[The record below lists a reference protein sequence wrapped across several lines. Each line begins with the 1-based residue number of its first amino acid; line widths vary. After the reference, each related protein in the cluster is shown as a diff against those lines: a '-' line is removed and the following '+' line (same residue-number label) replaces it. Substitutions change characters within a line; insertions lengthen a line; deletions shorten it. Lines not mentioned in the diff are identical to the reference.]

1 MSQYPSP
8 ILHRLKSLR
17 QSCSANE
24 LVEDLRSNIEGILN
38 SRLPIFSEYLL
49 RSDPK
54 CEDSLLDDSLANFGI
69 ADIQSLNLG
78 EDKKEKRFCNSV
90 RVAISRFEPR
100 LGNVRVEMV
109 SSSNSRIINLEVRG
123 VLLIHPFEFEDVRFE
138 SGLDAN
144 TQEFTVD

>member
-17 QSCSANE
+17 QFCSANE

-38 SRLPIFSEYLL
+38 SRLPIFSKYLL
-49 RSDPK
+49 RSDPRCK
-54 CEDSLLDDSLANFGI
+54 DSLLDDSLANFGI

-78 EDKKEKRFCNSV
+78 EDKKEKRFCDSV
-90 RVAISRFEPR
+90 RMAISRFEPR
-100 LGNVRVEMV
+100 IGNVKVEMV
-109 SSSNSRIINLEVRG
+109 NSSNSRIINLEVRG
-123 VLLIHPFEFEDVRFE
+123 ILLIHPFEDVRFE

-144 TQEFTVD
+144 TQEFIVD